1 MAQDTGSVTT
11 QIDTRATRDPRTIER
26 EIRGHRGELST
37 LVGELNR
44 RRQDLTD
51 VKLQLRRH
59 TMGVVTG
66 ILATGAAIVGSLMY
80 ARWRARRHNSLIA
93 RGGRLR
99 EAVGRMIDRPERV
112 ATEPT
117 VTQRM
122 LASAGSA
129 AAAILIKAILER
141 FTHSSRRA

>member
-1 MAQDTGSVTT
+1 MAQDTGGVTR
-11 QIDTRATRDPRTIER
+11 IDTRPARDPRTIER
-26 EIRGHRGELST
+26 EIRGHRGELSA

-44 RRQDLTD
+44 RRQELTD

-59 TMGVVTG
+59 AVGVVTG
-66 ILATGAAIVGSLMY
+66 ILATGAVLGGSLVY
-80 ARWRARRHNSLIA
+80 ARWRARRHDSLIA

-112 ATEPT
+112 ASEPT
-117 VTQRM
+117 VAQRL

-129 AAAILIKAILER
+129 AAAVVIKAILER
-141 FTHSSRRA
+141 FASSPRRA

>member
-1 MAQDTGSVTT
+1 MAQGTGGVT
-11 QIDTRATRDPRTIER
+11 QIDERAPRDPSAIER
-26 EIRGHRGELST
+26 EIRAHRGELST

-44 RRQDLTD
+44 RRQELTD
-51 VKLQLRRH
+51 VRLQLRRH
-59 TMGVVTG
+59 TVGVATG
-66 ILATGAAIVGSLMY
+66 VLATGAVIVGSLVY
-80 ARWRARRHNSLIA
+80 ARWRARRADSLIA

-117 VTQRM
+117 VGQRL

-129 AAAILIKAILER
+129 VAAVVIKAILEH
-141 FTHSSRRA
+141 FTPSSPRRA

>member
-1 MAQDTGSVTT
+1 MAQGTGRVTP
-11 QIDTRATRDPRTIER
+11 IDTRATRDPRTIER

-44 RRQDLTD
+44 RRHELTD
-51 VKLQLRRH
+51 VRLQLRRH
-59 TMGVVTG
+59 TLGVATG
-66 ILATGAAIVGSLMY
+66 VMATGAAIVGSIVY
-80 ARWRARRHNSLIA
+80 ARWRARRYNSLIA

-112 ATEPT
+112 ASEPT
-117 VTQRM
+117 VTQRI

-129 AAAILIKAILER
+129 AVAIAIKAILER
-141 FTHSSRRA
+141 FTHPPRRA

>member
-1 MAQDTGSVTT
+1 MAQGTGGVT
-11 QIDTRATRDPRTIER
+11 QIDAPARDPRAIER

-44 RRQDLTD
+44 RRQELTD

-59 TMGVVTG
+59 GMGVATG
-66 ILATGAAIVGSLMY
+66 LLATGAVIVGSFLY
-80 ARWRARRHNSLIA
+80 ARWRARRYNSLIA

-112 ATEPT
+112 ASEPT
-117 VTQRM
+117 VGQRL

-129 AAAILIKAILER
+129 AAAVLIKAILER
-141 FTHSSRRA
+141 LTPSPSRRA

>member
-1 MAQDTGSVTT
+1 VTP
-11 QIDTRATRDPRTIER
+11 IDTRAARDPRTIER
-26 EIRGHRGELST
+26 EIRGHRGELSA

-44 RRQDLTD
+44 RRQELTD
-51 VKLQLRRH
+51 VKLQLQRH
-59 TMGVVTG
+59 TIGVATG
-66 ILATGAAIVGSLMY
+66 LLATGAVIVGSVMY
-80 ARWRARRHNSLIA
+80 ARWRARRHDSLVA

-99 EAVGRMIDRPERV
+99 EAVSRMIDRPERV

-141 FTHSSRRA
+141 FTPSPRRA

>member
-1 MAQDTGSVTT
+1 MAQDAGGVT
-11 QIDTRATRDPRTIER
+11 QIDPRAVRDPRTIER

-37 LVGELNR
+37 LAGELNR
-44 RRQDLTD
+44 RRQELTD

-59 TMGVVTG
+59 TMGVATG
-66 ILATGAAIVGSLMY
+66 LLATGVVIVGSLVY
-80 ARWRARRHNSLIA
+80 ARWRARRYNRLIA

-117 VTQRM
+117 VIQRM

-129 AAAILIKAILER
+129 AAAIAIKAIVER
-141 FTHSSRRA
+141 FAHPPRRT

>member
-1 MAQDTGSVTT
+1 MAQGTGGVT
-11 QIDTRATRDPRTIER
+11 QIDPPAARDPRTIER
-26 EIRGHRGELST
+26 EIRGHRGELGS

-44 RRQDLTD
+44 RRQELTD
-51 VKLQLRRH
+51 VRLQLRRH
-59 TMGVVTG
+59 TMGVATG
-66 ILATGAAIVGSLMY
+66 ILATGAVIVGSLVY
-80 ARWRARRHNSLIA
+80 ARWRARRYNSLIA

-117 VTQRM
+117 VGQRL

-129 AAAILIKAILER
+129 AAAVIIKAILER
-141 FTHSSRRA
+141 FAPSRPSRA

>member
-1 MAQDTGSVTT
+1 MAQGAGGVTE
-11 QIDTRATRDPRTIER
+11 IDPRAARDPRTIER

-37 LVGELNR
+37 LAGELNR
-44 RRQDLTD
+44 RRQELTD

-59 TMGVVTG
+59 TMGVATG
-66 ILATGAAIVGSLMY
+66 LLATGVVIVGSLVY
-80 ARWRARRHNSLIA
+80 ARWRARRYNSLIA

-117 VTQRM
+117 VFQRM

-129 AAAILIKAILER
+129 AAAIAIKAIVER
-141 FTHSSRRA
+141 FTHLPRRT

>member
-1 MAQDTGSVTT
+1 MAQGTGGVT
-11 QIDTRATRDPRTIER
+11 QIEAPARDPRAIER

-44 RRQDLTD
+44 RRQELTD
-51 VKLQLRRH
+51 VRLQLRRH
-59 TMGVVTG
+59 TVGVATG
-66 ILATGAAIVGSLMY
+66 LLATGSVIVGSFLY
-80 ARWRARRHNSLIA
+80 ARWRARRYNSLIA

-112 ATEPT
+112 ASEPT
-117 VTQRM
+117 VGQRL

-129 AAAILIKAILER
+129 AAAVLIKAILER
-141 FTHSSRRA
+141 LTPSPSRRA